1 MTLIN
6 LTTLFR
12 RILITTR
19 GAKGRRFAQN
29 VRLGG
34 VHFKIPLPVI
44 GLETDQAVRGA
55 EILGPW

>member
-1 MTLIN
+1 MSL
-6 LTTLFR
+6 R